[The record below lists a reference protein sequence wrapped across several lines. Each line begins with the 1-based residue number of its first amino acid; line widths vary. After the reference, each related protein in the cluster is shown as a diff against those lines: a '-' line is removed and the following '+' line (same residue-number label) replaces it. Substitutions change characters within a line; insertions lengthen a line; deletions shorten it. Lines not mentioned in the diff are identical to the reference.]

1 MGLLAPESSVNS
13 AWGFNLITGKTVT
26 WLLDTQYGAPGR
38 ARGVGVRVYRAGS
51 PVNFMAVST
60 VGSGSEGGWM
70 PVIGSNTQQNGS
82 QDGINYYSESFEAR
96 LASFGADTLTAGGL
110 PVTCTSFI
118 AYSVASGC
126 LHLACR
132 QRLTSVLLGSSSTT
146 ERLNAR

>member
-1 MGLLAPESSVNS
+1 

-96 LASFGADTLTAGGL
+96 LASFGADTLTAGGYQSH
-110 PVTCTSFI
+110 V
-118 AYSVASGC
+118 
-126 LHLACR
+126 
-132 QRLTSVLLGSSSTT
+132 QVLL
-146 ERLNAR
+146 RIQ